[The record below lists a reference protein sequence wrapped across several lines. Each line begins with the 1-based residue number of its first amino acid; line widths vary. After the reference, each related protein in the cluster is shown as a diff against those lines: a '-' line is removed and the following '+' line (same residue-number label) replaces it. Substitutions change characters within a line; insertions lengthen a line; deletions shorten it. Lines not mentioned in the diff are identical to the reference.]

1 MFGFHMPE
9 LIIILGVALLVF
21 GPKKLPQIA
30 SGLGKSIKEF
40 KKHSSEETSVDEEQQ
55 TK

>member
-1 MFGFHMPE
+1 MFGFHLPE
-9 LIIILGVALLVF
+9 MIILLSVAILIF

-40 KKHSSEETSVDEEQQ
+40 KKHSADDTTIDEEH
-55 TK
+55 KAE